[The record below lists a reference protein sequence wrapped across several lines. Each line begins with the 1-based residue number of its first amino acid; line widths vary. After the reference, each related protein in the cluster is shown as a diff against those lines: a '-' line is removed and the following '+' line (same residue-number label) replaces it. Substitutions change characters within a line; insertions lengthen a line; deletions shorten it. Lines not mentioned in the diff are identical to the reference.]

1 MRDRPATTFISA
13 DGVNGKQNM
22 TKIGANPFLS
32 IHPIAFRTFSCLFT
46 KEKRLRPKWRIMKR
60 QVRHPLL
67 IQAKNKENRAKI
79 QMQQHSPVQIR

>member
-46 KEKRLRPKWRIMKR
+46 KKETTSAKMADYEKDK
-60 QVRHPLL
+60 
-67 IQAKNKENRAKI
+67 
-79 QMQQHSPVQIR
+79 